1 MPIYH
6 LNAGVVKRSEG
17 HSAVAAAAYRA
28 GEKLADERTGEVH
41 DYTRRGGVNASEIL
55 APAGAPAW
63 ALSRETLWN
72 RVESAERRKDAQV
85 AREVRVAIPS
95 ELSRDAGR
103 DLVRD
108 YVRREFV
115 DSGMVADVAWH
126 DEGGNNPH
134 AHILLTMRQ
143 IDRDDFGKKVR
154 TWNDKETLVGWREA
168 WAEIANHALEVHG
181 NPERIDHRTLAA
193 QRVDAEARGD
203 HEAALRL
210 DRPPTMHRGKVLT
223 HRPAEAAPDRH
234 LQFADAE
241 AERRVAIALAEDI
254 IELEARVAAGAA
266 EHTRLA
272 AELEEA
278 IAEVLDAIPQA
289 TRAERL
295 AHARQPPQPAPLP
308 TPPEIE
314 RDVLIAELADR
325 ENNRLIDAIPEETRA
340 ERLANARGPAQP
352 RPLPAPPVIEHDVL
366 MAEAADRED
375 NRRLIDAI
383 PEATRAERLAH
394 ARQPPQ
400 PAPLPTPPEI
410 EREVLVAERTRRE
423 AELIAAVE
431 AAEQKKDQ
439 DAAERETK
447 RIEAAELKKKRADA
461 ADAAAAAKAA
471 ANEKEWAFDEA
482 VRDAR
487 GYEVPRAAAELLA
500 RQPAVPLDPVD
511 AELVRRHA
519 TDDRYNEKREIDGAT
534 VRVGAVRMDLEGAII
549 DHATSHHG
557 RGASRVPPARSG
569 TLGVTAAVEAIQKAV
584 DRLLTRILDR
594 VFGRDREPAPAA
606 ATLTAAAPPIEQRN
620 AQGGG
625 EARDGAKTDRPSR
638 ETTREDS
645 DDASA
650 PALQAPGVGID
661 DQADEGRAVRARDE
675 PNPGGAEGDP
685 RAPASTPKQ
694 DLKPD

>member
-1 MPIYH
+1 MD
-6 LNAGVVKRSEG
+6 R
-17 HSAVAAAAYRA
+17 
-28 GEKLADERTGEVH
+28 
-41 DYTRRGGVNASEIL
+41 
-55 APAGAPAW
+55 AW
-63 ALSRETLWN
+63 AVSLS
-72 RVESAERRKDAQV
+72 A
-85 AREVRVAIPS
+85 
-95 ELSRDAGR
+95 
-103 DLVRD
+103 
-108 YVRREFV
+108 
-115 DSGMVADVAWH
+115 
-126 DEGGNNPH
+126 
-134 AHILLTMRQ
+134 
-143 IDRDDFGKKVR
+143 
-154 TWNDKETLVGWREA
+154 
-168 WAEIANHALEVHG
+168 ANHALEVHG

-383 PEATRAERLAH
+383 PEETRAERLA
-394 ARQPPQ
+394 
-400 PAPLPTPPEI
+400 
-410 EREVLVAERTRRE
+410 
-423 AELIAAVE
+423 
-431 AAEQKKDQ
+431 
-439 DAAERETK
+439 
-447 RIEAAELKKKRADA
+447 
-461 ADAAAAAKAA
+461 
-471 ANEKEWAFDEA
+471 
-482 VRDAR
+482 
-487 GYEVPRAAAELLA
+487 
-500 RQPAVPLDPVD
+500 
-511 AELVRRHA
+511 
-519 TDDRYNEKREIDGAT
+519 
-534 VRVGAVRMDLEGAII
+534 
-549 DHATSHHG
+549 
-557 RGASRVPPARSG
+557 
-569 TLGVTAAVEAIQKAV
+569 
-584 DRLLTRILDR
+584 R

>member
-1 MPIYH
+1 
-6 LNAGVVKRSEG
+6 
-17 HSAVAAAAYRA
+17 
-28 GEKLADERTGEVH
+28 
-41 DYTRRGGVNASEIL
+41 
-55 APAGAPAW
+55 
-63 ALSRETLWN
+63 
-72 RVESAERRKDAQV
+72 
-85 AREVRVAIPS
+85 
-95 ELSRDAGR
+95 
-103 DLVRD
+103 
-108 YVRREFV
+108 
-115 DSGMVADVAWH
+115 MVADVAWH

-383 PEATRAERLAH
+383 PEETRAERLAH

-534 VRVGAVRMDLEGAII
+534 VRVGAFRMDLEGAII

-557 RGASRVPPARSG
+557 RGASRVPPARSD
-569 TLGVTAAVEAIQKAV
+569 TLVAAAVGAIQKAV

-606 ATLTAAAPPIEQRN
+606 ATLTAAAPPIEQLT
-620 AQGGG
+620 AQEGERTDGGKT
-625 EARDGAKTDRPSR
+625 ERPRTTRDDSGRSHDRPTLR
-638 ETTREDS
+638 E
-645 DDASA
+645 
-650 PALQAPGVGID
+650 PGENITPK
-661 DQADEGRAVRARDE
+661 ADEAPPRERGAGTTQ
-675 PNPGGAEGDP
+675 PGDAPKLEQP
-685 RAPASTPKQ
+685 RSKQ
-694 DLKPD
+694 DLEPD